1 LLKESH
7 DPPWLLLS
15 QHPGATIQKLAF
27 CLTKVYFPPHFI
39 NPRDKGS
46 ISSSI
51 VMLSVNSDFDLAPG
65 LLLNA
70 PNRLKIDRLKTSL
83 LSIYRFSILLYPYS
97 GALASFFS
105 NNYKRNIQLLEN
117 KGHIF
122 FIIYFG

>member
-1 LLKESH
+1 
-7 DPPWLLLS
+7 
-15 QHPGATIQKLAF
+15 
-27 CLTKVYFPPHFI
+27 
-39 NPRDKGS
+39 
-46 ISSSI
+46 
-51 VMLSVNSDFDLAPG
+51 MLSVNSDFDLAPG

-122 FIIYFG
+122 FIIDFG